1 MNIYENDIEFQHKP
15 YIWKLFATI
24 SIPFNSV
31 KIDVFIRTNRQIGQ
45 SVISQSS
52 CRTVKVV
59 SLRKV
64 SVIPPCNQPLR
75 YLRDFLSPFHLRK
88 LYRNAKHPAW
98 PRIKGYLTDTCL
110 TAQDCFKALL
120 DYFRIKY

>member
-64 SVIPPCNQPLR
+64 SVTPPCIQPL
-75 YLRDFLSPFHLRK
+75 
-88 LYRNAKHPAW
+88 
-98 PRIKGYLTDTCL
+98 C
-110 TAQDCFKALL
+110 
-120 DYFRIKY
+120 